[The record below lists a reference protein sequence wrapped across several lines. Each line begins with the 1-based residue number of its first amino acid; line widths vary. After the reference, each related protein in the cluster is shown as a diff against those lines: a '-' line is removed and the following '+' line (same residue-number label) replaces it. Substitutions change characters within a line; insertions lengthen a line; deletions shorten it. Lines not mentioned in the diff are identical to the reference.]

1 MNYTKKAGGFTIP
14 GEAGFEE
21 LTLKFASKWKADVIR
36 DSDGTELSEEIL
48 KAGYKIYSTICII
61 RGHNVWAKENM
72 DKLQQSFLVTKPQI
86 ATESSVTIR
95 LMDDFYEEQF
105 SVNESLEAI
114 DYWQVFDRT
123 SNCEIPAVQWRYDP
137 VTGNV
142 TIDNITPWHKYSVS
156 FLAYRIWEEIYI
168 TDNPYTECAYY
179 QESGKLVVINNSD
192 REQVT
197 TITTGN
203 STLTV
208 TIDAYDTKIAAI

>member
-14 GEAGFEE
+14 GEAGYEE
-21 LTLKFASKWKADVIR
+21 LTLKFASKWKA
-36 DSDGTELSEEIL
+36 
-48 KAGYKIYSTICII
+48 
-61 RGHNVWAKENM
+61 
-72 DKLQQSFLVTKPQI
+72 
-86 ATESSVTIR
+86 
-95 LMDDFYEEQF
+95 
-105 SVNESLEAI
+105 LEAI

-123 SNCEIPAVQWRYDP
+123 SNCEIPAAQWRYDP

-168 TDNPYTECAYY
+168 TDNPYTEGAYY

-197 TITTGN
+197 TITTDN